1 MRRTLL
7 AAMAIVAAGVVV
19 PAAPGSE
26 GKGAP
31 SRSHGHRPRAA
42 VSVVATG
49 LNNPRGLKFGP
60 DGNLYVAEGG
70 LGGTDSTT
78 PAQCAQVVP
87 PVGPY
92 TGSTNDPVRGG
103 RISRVSPS
111 GVVTPVVTGLPSSQT
126 TAATGALVS
135 GVADVAFL
143 HGSLYGLLAGA
154 GCSHGVATV
163 PNGVLRVG
171 PGGTWTLV
179 ADLSAFVKAHPVAHP
194 EPDDFEPDG
203 TFYSM
208 VTAHG
213 GLYVVEPNHGEV
225 DRVGRDG
232 EIRRI
237 VDVSASQGH
246 AVPTAIAHRGV
257 FYLGNLGTFGADD
270 QAGDEHVYRL
280 TKHGRIRVVASGL
293 EKVLGLAFRGGRLY
307 ALQMSSD
314 AGNPAPASGSIVR
327 VRAHGPAEVV
337 ASGLTLPTAMT
348 IGPDGAF
355 YVSERGFG
363 FGAGEGRILRI
374 G

>member
-1 MRRTLL
+1 
-7 AAMAIVAAGVVV
+7 
-19 PAAPGSE
+19 
-26 GKGAP
+26 
-31 SRSHGHRPRAA
+31 
-42 VSVVATG
+42 
-49 LNNPRGLKFGP
+49 
-60 DGNLYVAEGG
+60 
-70 LGGTDSTT
+70 
-78 PAQCAQVVP
+78 
-87 PVGPY
+87 
-92 TGSTNDPVRGG
+92 
-103 RISRVSPS
+103 
-111 GVVTPVVTGLPSSQT
+111 
-126 TAATGALVS
+126 
-135 GVADVAFL
+135 
-143 HGSLYGLLAGA
+143 
-154 GCSHGVATV
+154 
-163 PNGVLRVG
+163 
-171 PGGTWTLV
+171 
-179 ADLSAFVKAHPVAHP
+179 VKAHAIAHP

-208 VTAHG
+208 ITAHG

-232 EIRRI
+232 GVRRI

-246 AVPTAIAHRGV
+246 VVPTAIARRGV
-257 FYLGNLGTFGADD
+257 FYLANLGTFGADD

-293 EKVLGLAFRGGRLY
+293 EKVLGLAFRGGKLY

-327 VRAHGPAEVV
+327 VRAHGRAEVV
-337 ASGLTLPTAMT
+337 ASGLTFPTAMT